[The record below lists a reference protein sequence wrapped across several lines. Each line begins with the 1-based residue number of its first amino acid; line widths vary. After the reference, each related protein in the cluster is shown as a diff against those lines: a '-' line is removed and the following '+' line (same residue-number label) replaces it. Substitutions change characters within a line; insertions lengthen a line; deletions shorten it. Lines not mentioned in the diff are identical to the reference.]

1 MVTSEKIKMKRQQ
14 LEKVEAALEKTLS
27 KKKALQEEIS
37 RLETLEIQGCLK
49 QIDVPFDEIRDL
61 ILSLRGDNK

>member
-1 MVTSEKIKMKRQQ
+1 MVTSDKIKMKRQQ

-49 QIDVPFDEIRDL
+49 QIDVPFDEVRDL

>member
-1 MVTSEKIKMKRQQ
+1 MVTSEKIKMRRQQ

-49 QIDVPFDEIRDL
+49 QIDVPFDEVRDL

>member
-14 LEKVEAALEKTLS
+14 LEKVEVALEKTLS

-49 QIDVPFDEIRDL
+49 QIDVPFDEVRDL

>member
-49 QIDVPFDEIRDL
+49 QIDVPFDEVRDL